1 MTKTD
6 IARARNLKHACD
18 ADERHDKHSLAN
30 KCARVMTLQSAIEL
44 TDCIDK
50 YDELFGE

>member
-18 ADERHDKHSLAN
+18 ADERHDKHSPA
-30 KCARVMTLQSAIEL
+30 KSARVMTLQSAIEL

-50 YDELFGE
+50 YDEYMPKE